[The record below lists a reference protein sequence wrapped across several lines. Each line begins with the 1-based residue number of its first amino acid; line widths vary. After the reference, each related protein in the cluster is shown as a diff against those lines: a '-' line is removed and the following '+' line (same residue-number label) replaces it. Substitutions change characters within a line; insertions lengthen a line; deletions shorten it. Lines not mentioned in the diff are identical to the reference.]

1 MAVWVH
7 AFFWDDLTR
16 GEKFGVKYLKYWYR
30 VAKHTDCGF
39 TKNKQLQRYTNE
51 GLHW

>member
-1 MAVWVH
+1 MREVWIEIFKILIL
-7 AFFWDDLTR
+7 A
-16 GEKFGVKYLKYWYR
+16 R

-39 TKNKQLQRYTNE
+39 TKNEQRQRYTNE